1 MSWIRDSLKSG
12 PALNLAAGYFCFAST
27 AAYGFASL
35 PVAVHFLDK
44 EQIGL
49 WNLISQVVAYLL
61 FLEMGV
67 GAAVGRMLA
76 EPLASRCQNDIDRT
90 WSTVIGILGVQS
102 LLILFAG
109 WLLQPC
115 LIGYFK
121 IPPDLAAEAGFLW
134 LGMTVLHATAFIMR
148 AYTGVLLCQERY
160 HWTLIISG
168 FTPWIQL
175 AAFAALLA
183 FGASLRSY
191 VFATL
196 LVNLCQFFWLRK
208 LIREGPHHLRFRPA
222 SVTWQNARPILGY
235 SFSMMLWSIAP
246 AVFASIPAMVIGRS
260 LGLEQVTIYVVSSR
274 VPLMVAMLALRGFHA
289 FFPKL
294 QNLFVLGHRERFI
307 RFYRLATSFSLL
319 MTGAGLLL
327 AMFANRHVVGFLAR
341 DDFYAGHS
349 VTLWFAL
356 GFVAIA
362 VSEHLGSLFIIAG
375 KGKLVSFVL
384 AVEILITFG
393 AASALS
399 PHFGLPGV
407 AAALALT
414 PLLVRIPYYLIY
426 GPRTCSFLASEL
438 YGNASLALA
447 ASILMVAGA
456 YLLLQ
461 TNHHSAALPLGMLFT
476 LLAILPA
483 SICFRHLWRDFKELK
498 EEKPEILKS

>member
-44 EQIGL
+44 QQIGL

-76 EPLASRCQNDIDRT
+76 GPLASRNQGEIDRT
-90 WSTVIGILGVQS
+90 WSTVLSILAAQS
-102 LLILFAG
+102 VLILLAG
-109 WLLQPC
+109 WLVQPW
-115 LIGYFK
+115 LAGYFR
-121 IPPDLAAEAGFLW
+121 IPPELAAEAGFLW
-134 LGMTVLHATAFIMR
+134 LGMTTLHATAFLMR
-148 AYTGVLLCQERY
+148 AYTGVLLCQDRY

-175 AAFAALLA
+175 AAFAAMLS
-183 FGASLRSY
+183 FGAGLRSY

-208 LIREGPHHLRFRPA
+208 LIREGPHTLRFRPA
-222 SVTWQNARPILGY
+222 DASWQNARPILGY
-235 SFSMMLWSIAP
+235 SFSMMLWTIAP
-246 AVFASIPAMVIGRS
+246 AVLASIPAMVIGRS

-274 VPLMVAMLALRGFHA
+274 VPLMVAMLAMRGFHA

-294 QNLFVLGHRERFI
+294 QNLYVQDHRERFI
-307 RFYRLATSFSLL
+307 RFYRLATSLSLL
-319 MTGAGLLL
+319 MTGTGLLL
-327 AMFANRHVVGFLAR
+327 ALFANRHVVGFLAR

-356 GFVAIA
+356 GFITIA
-362 VSEHLGSLFIIAG
+362 VSEQLGCLFIIAG
-375 KGKLVSFVL
+375 KGKLVSLVL
-384 AVEILITFG
+384 AVEILLTLA
-393 AASALS
+393 AASLLC

-426 GPRTCSFLASEL
+426 GPRACHFRAAEL

-461 TNHHSAALPLGMLFT
+461 TNRHPGAFPPAISLL
-476 LLAILPA
+476 LLA
-483 SICFRHLWRDFKELK
+483 SITAIVCSRRLWQDFRALGV
-498 EEKPEILKS
+498 